1 MNFIK
6 FFENFNPILD
16 EIFEY
21 FSDFEDELGSD
32 VSVYTIDRGIRVDIK
47 TSNWPEGLSIGDFL
61 DKFKGSLKM
70 IESMGKFKIDQFG
83 LEYFPFTIQVGMFQS
98 GMDRLQVDRGMGI
111 RQMNVP
117 GEYPGVL
124 SGESIL
130 RKYNNII
137 SRGLGRRSG
146 NTQEANLSDIYIY
159 QISFVLNPID

>member
-21 FSDFEDELGSD
+21 FSDFEDEWGSD
-32 VSVYTIDRGIRVDIK
+32 VSVYTIDRGIIRVDIK
-47 TSNWPEGLSIGDFL
+47 TSNWPEGLSIRDFL

-70 IESMGKFKIDQFG
+70 IESMGKFKIDPFG
-83 LEYFPFTIQVGMFQS
+83 YFGPDCDNRFIIQVGIFQS
-98 GMDRLQVDRGMGI
+98 GMDRLQIDRGMGI
-111 RQMNVP
+111 RQTSISN
-117 GEYPGVL
+117 L
-124 SGESIL
+124 SGQSIL
-130 RKYNNII
+130 REYNYKI

-146 NTQEANLSDIYIY
+146 NTQEANLQDIYIH